1 MDHDIKITI
10 QKMSWMRNIKFRSCL
25 DVLYEQDKRGVATG
39 TINGI
44 IAAPLFFKTCLRV
57 DHRNHSKC
65 GVYLPEI
72 SDHLQSARILVYLQA
87 DSQEDYRLH

>member
-1 MDHDIKITI
+1 MFYMNKT
-10 QKMSWMRNIKFRSCL
+10 
-25 DVLYEQDKRGVATG
+25 KRGVVTG
-39 TINGI
+39 AINGI

-57 DHRNHSKC
+57 DRRNHSKC

-87 DSQEDYRLH
+87 DSQEDCRLH